1 MPPPLDASLPHARI
15 PPAARVQSND
25 IPKMPTHRRLEPMQT
40 KNMQASTPPP
50 RENRRDAGRAGTVSA
65 ALIGAVVLMVR
76 TAVPAPVPVIITGF
90 VAPKLS
96 VGRSCAPVGLE
107 VRAAVNSIVPVKPL
121 FGVMVIVEEFPVDAP
136 GDKVVEV
143 PLSAK
148 LG

>member
-1 MPPPLDASLPHARI
+1 
-15 PPAARVQSND
+15 
-25 IPKMPTHRRLEPMQT
+25 
-40 KNMQASTPPP
+40 
-50 RENRRDAGRAGTVSA
+50 
-65 ALIGAVVLMVR
+65 MVR

-136 GDKVVEV
+136 GDNVVEV